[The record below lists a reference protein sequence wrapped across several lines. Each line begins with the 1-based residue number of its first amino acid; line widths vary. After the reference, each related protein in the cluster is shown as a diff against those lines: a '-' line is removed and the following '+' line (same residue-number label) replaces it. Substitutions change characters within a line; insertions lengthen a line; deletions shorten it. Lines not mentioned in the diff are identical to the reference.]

1 VPAFY
6 GAGLDLLMASSA
18 RSTAVTSTASMVSM
32 AGDQLQPADFND
44 ALSSPVDVSLGVE
57 VVEDGARVLG
67 EEYVSVFPR
76 PITM

>member
-1 VPAFY
+1 
-6 GAGLDLLMASSA
+6 
-18 RSTAVTSTASMVSM
+18 MVSM

>member
-1 VPAFY
+1 
-6 GAGLDLLMASSA
+6 
-18 RSTAVTSTASMVSM
+18 MVSM

-67 EEYVSVFPR
+67 EEYVYALPGPV
-76 PITM
+76 TM